1 MERQA
6 INYELA
12 VNNIAVRNAMKK
24 GERHP
29 FLKDDRAVIHWIE
42 VRA

>member
-1 MERQA
+1 VTVY
-6 INYELA
+6 NKA
-12 VNNIAVRNAMKK
+12 VWDAMKE